1 MKKIRIIA
9 LIMLSINGAELFSQ
23 QLPLFTQYSEY
34 QGIIN
39 PAAVNYDY
47 YQDGFGTSIGVSY
60 RDQWINAPD
69 RPRTVAIR
77 AEQVHAPRRGMSF
90 IYGGYLIHDQV
101 GVFKN
106 TGITGRIA
114 SMFRFAGNS
123 LDEGAISVG
132 LNIGAYRYQ
141 TDLAELRR
149 ATIDPVLF
157 SESTNKI
164 YPDVGVG
171 VNFYKLLGNDDYVAF
186 GVSVPQVFGLNLTF
200 KNGEDE
206 FDVTRI
212 QHYYATGS
220 YYKVL
225 GDDRYLEISGW
236 AKKVQN
242 VPVNAD
248 FNLRYKFSSIMWLGF
263 GYNTSGIIHTEAGVI
278 FDSYHE
284 DKRFKIAYAYN
295 PTFTSYGVVFGGT
308 HELNL
313 SYLLID

>member
-1 MKKIRIIA
+1 MN
-9 LIMLSINGAELFSQ
+9 LVGQ

-47 YQDGFGTSIGVSY
+47 YHDGFGTSIGASY

-69 RPRTVAIR
+69 RPRTVALR
-77 AEQVHAPRRGMSF
+77 AEQVYAPRRGMSF
-90 IYGGYLIHDQV
+90 IYGGYFIYDEV

-106 TGITGRIA
+106 TGLTGRIA

-123 LDEGAISVG
+123 LDEGAISIG
-132 LNIGAYRYQ
+132 LNLGAYRYQ
-141 TDLAELRR
+141 TDLEELRR

-157 SESTNKI
+157 NDAANKF

-171 VNFYKLLGNDDYVAF
+171 VNFYKLLGNDDYIAF
-186 GVSVPQVFGLNLTF
+186 GLSVPQVFGLDLTF
-200 KNGEDE
+200 KNGDDE
-206 FDVTRI
+206 FDVRRI

-242 VPVNAD
+242 VPVNTD
-248 FNLRYKFSSIMWLGF
+248 INFRYKFSSSMWLGI
-263 GYNTSGIIHTEAGVI
+263 GYNTAGIIHTEAGVI
-278 FDSYHE
+278 FDSYQE
-284 DKRFKIAYAYN
+284 DRRFKLAYAYN